1 MPYIIAVLM
10 FVVIGAGYALLGK
23 NEQSLEVASNAT
35 SSDKV
40 SIIENSSTPITL
52 VEPDQTKAEN
62 TIKSDEPNN
71 TVTTQTKPAETPIQN
86 QTPSPV
92 TPPTPAPADT
102 NTYKNGTYRTQRS
115 YRTPGGTYQ
124 VDVSL
129 TISNDKITASTLS
142 FDADGSRDGYSKRFS
157 SGYQSQVVG
166 KSLEGLSVSRVGG
179 ASLTTRA
186 FNTALSSI
194 RSQAS

>member
-1 MPYIIAVLM
+1 MPYIIAVLL

-23 NEQSLEVASNAT
+23 SEQSIEV
-35 SSDKV
+35 SSDTV
-40 SIIENSSTPITL
+40 TSNDVAVIESSSTPVTL
-52 VEPDQTKAEN
+52 AESDQTKSEN
-62 TIKSDEPNN
+62 TTKSNESNN
-71 TVTTQTKPAETPIQN
+71 TVTAPAKPAETPTQN
-86 QTPSPV
+86 QTPTPV
-92 TPPTPAPADT
+92 TPTPAPADT
-102 NTYKNGTYRTQRS
+102 NTYKNGTYRTQSS
-115 YRTPGGTYQ
+115 YRTPDGTYQ
-124 VDVSL
+124 MDVSL

-157 SGYQSQVVG
+157 SSYQSQIVG